1 MFDASE
7 RETLLRIAREAIAAR
22 LANRPYSIPDV
33 PPALLR
39 PGGAFVTLH
48 RSGDLR
54 GCIGR
59 IDAPDP
65 LAEVVAECAVS
76 AAIRDPRFPPV
87 TRDELPLLQLEI
99 SILTP
104 LEPVGDVSEIDV
116 GRHGLVLRQ
125 GFHSG
130 LLLPQ
135 VATEWGWDRDTFLAQ
150 TCRKAGLPADA
161 WRRGA
166 EIFKFEAE
174 VFGEEKHNT
183 ESTES
188 SQSPRQ
194 ITN

>member
-1 MFDASE
+1 MLDSSD
-7 RETLLRIAREAIAAR
+7 RDTLLRIARDAIAAR
-22 LANRPYSIPDV
+22 LANRAYTLPDV
-33 PPALLR
+33 PQTLQR

-87 TRDELPLLQLEI
+87 TPDELLALDVEI

-104 LEPVGDVSEIDV
+104 LERVSDVSEIQV
-116 GRHGLVLRQ
+116 GRHGLVMRQ

-150 TCRKAGLPADA
+150 TCRKAGLPSDA

-174 VFGEEKHNT
+174 VFGEEK
-183 ESTES
+183 
-188 SQSPRQ
+188 QKQ
-194 ITN
+194 V

>member
-1 MFDASE
+1 M
-7 RETLLRIAREAIAAR
+7 
-22 LANRPYSIPDV
+22 
-33 PPALLR
+33 
-39 PGGAFVTLH
+39 TLH
-48 RSGDLR
+48 RDGDLR

-76 AAIRDPRFPPV
+76 AAIRDPRFPAV
-87 TRDELPLLQLEI
+87 THEELPLLDVEI

-104 LEPVGDVSEIDV
+104 LERVNDASEIAV
-116 GRHGLVLRQ
+116 GRHGLVIRQ
-125 GFHSG
+125 GFQNG

-150 TCRKAGLPADA
+150 TCRKAGLPPDA

-174 VFGEEKHNT
+174 VFGE
-183 ESTES
+183 
-188 SQSPRQ
+188 
-194 ITN
+194 